1 MVPFPSST
9 FLLLQVTTSSAY
21 SHFARFR
28 YQEQFH
34 APAGRFYHV
43 VKTRKQSSE
52 PAVGARRRA
61 VGRDDRDDRQNV
73 REARQ
78 TRRKDGCVIKTV
90 AKDNDAMQKDMAV
103 LKKDVAGLNVKVT
116 TLDRNSMARCQ
127 NNLASSTTT
136 FAPLTN
142 INTGEEIQ
150 GPSSLTELSKMTAAE
165 MSSCLEQL
173 GINPEPTDAEKRSQ
187 LRHAYGVIVWR
198 T

>member
-1 MVPFPSST
+1 MSSKQENSLQNLPSV
-9 FLLLQVTTSSAY
+9 QDGAQWAATTETID
-21 SHFARFR
+21 R
-28 YQEQFH
+28 
-34 APAGRFYHV
+34 
-43 VKTRKQSSE
+43 TSE
-52 PAVGARRRA
+52 KL
-61 VGRDDRDDRQNV
+61 DRLAEKMD
-73 REARQ
+73 AL
-78 TRRKDGCVIKTV
+78 IKTV

-116 TLDRNSMARCQ
+116 ILDRNSMARCQ